1 MAGMDK
7 LDGIQL
13 SFLISNLWPMF
24 LSFGLGLIWLI
35 RLEAKVLQLE
45 TEHNTVNN
53 KLDSMQNKLIE
64 IGESLAR
71 LEGKLEGKN

>member
-1 MAGMDK
+1 MIAE
-7 LDGIQL
+7 
-13 SFLISNLWPMF
+13 LISNLWPVF
-24 LSFGLGLIWLI
+24 LSFGFGLIWLI

-45 TEHNTVNN
+45 TEHNAVNN